1 MNEVARYDE
10 LPEVSKSVIKF
21 LIEKEFKWA
30 EKCFDM
36 EGEIKKPFER
46 FFISFINQVLKGQ
59 KEITLTA
66 PNTLTGVRGL
76 IYFCNALDLIRYLIE
91 VHEENNFVALTFK
104 MNANAKSM
112 HAARNVIARYEK

>member
-1 MNEVARYDE
+1 MIR
-10 LPEVSKSVIKF
+10 F
-21 LIEKEFKWA
+21 LIKQQFAWA

-46 FFISFINQVLKGQ
+46 FFASFINQVLKGQ

-66 PNTLTGVRGL
+66 PNTLTGMRSL
-76 IYFCNALDLIRYLIE
+76 IYFSNALDLIRYLIG
-91 VHEENNFVALTFK
+91 VHEEKNIVSLTFK

-112 HAARNVIARYEK
+112 HAASNVIARYEK

>member
-1 MNEVARYDE
+1 MIR
-10 LPEVSKSVIKF
+10 F
-21 LIEKEFKWA
+21 LIKQQFAWA
-30 EKCFDM
+30 EKCFDK
-36 EGEIKKPFER
+36 EGEIKKSFER
-46 FFISFINQVLKGQ
+46 FFASFISQVLKGQ

-66 PNTLTGVRGL
+66 PNTLIGVRGL

-91 VHEENNFVALTFK
+91 VHEKNNFVALTFK

>member
-1 MNEVARYDE
+1 M
-10 LPEVSKSVIKF
+10 IKF

-30 EKCFDM
+30 ENCFDRK
-36 EGEIKKPFER
+36 GEIKNPFER
-46 FFISFINQVLKGQ
+46 YFASFINQVLKG
-59 KEITLTA
+59 KTEITLRA

-76 IYFCNALDLIRYLIE
+76 IYFSNALGLIRYLIE

-112 HAARNVIARYEK
+112 RAARNVISRYQK

>member
-1 MNEVARYDE
+1 MIR
-10 LPEVSKSVIKF
+10 F
-21 LIEKEFKWA
+21 LIKQQFAWA

-46 FFISFINQVLKGQ
+46 FFASFINQVLKGQ

-66 PNTLTGVRGL
+66 PNTLTGMRSL
-76 IYFCNALDLIRYLIE
+76 IYFSNALDLIRYLIE
-91 VHEENNFVALTFK
+91 VHEEKNVVTLTFK

-112 HAARNVIARYEK
+112 HAARNVVARYEK